1 MRIIWFLLPCLY
13 LISFCIAEEGLEF
26 PTYDGKDRVIDI
38 DAKNYKKAL
47 KKYDMLCLLYHEPIP
62 SSKELQKQFQMTEL
76 VLELAAQVLEDK
88 HIGFGMVDSKK
99 DAKVAKKLDLNEE
112 GSVYVFK
119 AERVIEFDGELAAD
133 VLVEFLLDL
142 MEEPVE
148 FISNPSE
155 LRAFDNI
162 DQEIKLIGY
171 FKNEDSEHFHA
182 FEEAAEHFQ
191 PYIKFFATFDKG
203 VAKKLTLKMNEV
215 DFYESFMEDPVTIP
229 GKTHTE
235 EEIVE
240 YVNEH
245 KRATLRKLRAQDMFE
260 TWEDDLDGF
269 HIVAFAE
276 EEDPDGFEFLE
287 ILKEVARDNT
297 NNPDLSILWIDPDDF
312 PLLIAYWEK
321 TFKIDLYKPQI
332 GVVNVTDVSFTT
344 HVPLDNVYWFRN
356 LKPNCMI

>member
-76 VLELAAQVLEDK
+76 VLELVAQVLEDK

-99 DAKVAKKLDLNEE
+99 DAKVAKKLD
-112 GSVYVFK
+112 
-119 AERVIEFDGELAAD
+119 
-133 VLVEFLLDL
+133 
-142 MEEPVE
+142 
-148 FISNPSE
+148 
-155 LRAFDNI
+155 
-162 DQEIKLIGY
+162 
-171 FKNEDSEHFHA
+171 FHA

-215 DFYESFMEDPVTIP
+215 DFYEAFMEDPVTIP

-245 KRATLRKLRAQDMFE
+245 KRLTMQPPRAIALEDNAALGNLQASPQVPGQTTGVAGARATLRKLRAQDMFE

-356 LKPNCMI
+356 VKPNCMIWELLEMIQMIYKFFGN